1 MNLLLCVNFVTFH
14 DKRWKIYPLFQFF
27 CPMLKKSELGSKDDM
42 AILDL
47 LLKKNTFIFNYNSQ
61 VDIKFYDTKNCCIVL
76 LCIVCINYDFVIF
89 KAFKSLEKWKKMKIT
104 SYSLLNYWKNG
115 WFSTWVQGCHLF
127 FNFMMSIFWIFIFI
141 RFISNLSKC
150 SNNILQTLCISTQ
163 KKQH

>member
-27 CPMLKKSELGSKDDM
+27 CPMLKRSELGSKDDM

-47 LLKKNTFIFNYNSQ
+47 LFKKNTFIFNYNSQ

-104 SYSLLNYWKNG
+104 SYSLL
-115 WFSTWVQGCHLF
+115 
-127 FNFMMSIFWIFIFI
+127 IFLKIFIFI

-150 SNNILQTLCISTQ
+150 SNNILQTLCISTH

>member
-1 MNLLLCVNFVTFH
+1 VNLLLCVNFVTFH

-27 CPMLKKSELGSKDDM
+27 CPMLKRSELGSKDDM

-47 LLKKNTFIFNYNSQ
+47 LFKKNTFIFNYNSQ

-104 SYSLLNYWKNG
+104 SYSLL
-115 WFSTWVQGCHLF
+115 
-127 FNFMMSIFWIFIFI
+127 IFLKIFIFI

-150 SNNILQTLCISTQ
+150 SNNILQTLCISTH